1 MLRWTCFLGF
11 CGLAAAGALPTP
23 EPQPQLPVF
32 QSGTRLVEVEVVVR
46 GKDGPVKGLTKEDFK
61 VLDQG
66 KPQRIDVFRAGP
78 AAENSAPVPLAPGVV
93 SNRVDRKGEA
103 LPSATA
109 VLFDQLNV
117 RLDFKGYERQQVL
130 NFMRALKAEDRVA
143 IYSLGKNLHVLQDF
157 TDDPQRLLAAVTK
170 LDQGR
175 DLMPANVEGALFDL
189 PVDMEGTIVPLNSG
203 DPITDG
209 MYVSAIMNTAG
220 VTTQVYGAINDQTT
234 IEALKRIVAHL
245 SGMPGR
251 RNLIWVK
258 ETPSVPPAVMGML
271 QRANITLYPV
281 MIRTVTMKG
290 NIFAIQHAAQDLAA
304 ATGGA
309 SFNDAGDLHTAMK
322 TAEEDSLSAYTLG
335 YYPAE
340 DVLDGKFHRL
350 AVTVAGMKN
359 ANLEVRYR
367 PGYVAS
373 KQPLSMAAPSTAA
386 AINEFLET
394 PLDAT
399 AVGLTGKIEA
409 DPARPDAHRVQ
420 VTVDLHD
427 VHLER
432 QGDRN
437 VGTIEIAY
445 VLGANIRLGTIRISL
460 TDPQLTQTLQTGYI
474 TNLAGVETV
483 GTSVR
488 VLVRDPATG
497 AAGSLKI
504 PVR

>member
-1 MLRWTCFLGF
+1 MLRWISFLGL
-11 CGLAAAGALPTP
+11 CGLAAAAALPAP
-23 EPQPQLPVF
+23 EPQSQTPVF

-46 GKDGPVKGLTKEDFK
+46 GKDGPVKGLTKDDFK

-78 AAENSAPVPLAPGVV
+78 ASESGPAIPLAPGVV

-130 NFMRALKAEDRVA
+130 NFMRSLHIENRVA

-175 DLMPANVEGALFDL
+175 DLMPANVEDALFDL
-189 PVDMEGTIVPLNSG
+189 PVDMEGNIVPLNSG

-209 MYVSAIMNTAG
+209 MYKDSIMNMAGITA
-220 VTTQVYGAINDQTT
+220 QVNGAINDQTT
-234 IEALKRIVAHL
+234 IEALKRIISHL

-258 ETPSVPPAVMGML
+258 EAPTVPPAVMGML

-281 MIRTVTMKG
+281 MIRTVTTKG
-290 NIFAIQHAAQDLAA
+290 NIFAVQHAAQDLAA

-322 TAEEDSLSAYTLG
+322 TAEEDSLTAYTLG

-350 AVTVAGMKN
+350 SVTVAGMKN

-386 AINEFLET
+386 AINEFIQT

-399 AVGLTGKIEA
+399 AIGLTGEIQA
-409 DPARPDAHRVQ
+409 DPDRPDSHRVR
-420 VTVDLHD
+420 VTIDLHD
-427 VHLER
+427 VRFER
-432 QGDRN
+432 QGEWN
-437 VGTIEIAY
+437 LAAIEVTYA
-445 VLGANIRLGTIRISL
+445 LGGSLRLATIRISL
-460 TDPQLTQTLQTGYI
+460 TDSQLMKLLQSGYV
-474 TNLAGVETV
+474 TNLNGVDTV
-483 GTSVR
+483 GESVR

>member
-1 MLRWTCFLGF
+1 MLRWISLLGY
-11 CGLAAAGALPTP
+11 CGLAAAAALPAP
-23 EPQPQLPVF
+23 EPQAQPTVF

-46 GKDGPVKGLTKEDFK
+46 GKDGPVKGLTKDDFK

-66 KPQRIDVFRAGP
+66 KRQRIDVFRAGP
-78 AAENSAPVPLAPGVV
+78 AAEGGPAVPLAPGVV

-117 RLDFKGYERQQVL
+117 RLDFKGYERQQVIH
-130 NFMRALKAEDRVA
+130 FMRSLQVEDRVA
-143 IYSLGKNLHVLQDF
+143 IYTLGKNLHVLQDF

-170 LDQGR
+170 LYQGR
-175 DLMPANVEGALFDL
+175 DLMPANVEDALFDL
-189 PVDMEGTIVPLNSG
+189 PVDMEGNIVPLNSG
-203 DPITDG
+203 DPVTDG
-209 MYVSAIMNTAG
+209 MYKDSIMNTAG
-220 VTTQVYGAINDQTT
+220 VTAQVYGALNDQTT
-234 IEALKRIVAHL
+234 IEALKRIIAHL

-258 ETPSVPPAVMGML
+258 ETPTVPPAVMGML

-281 MIRTVTMKG
+281 MIRTVTTRG
-290 NIFAIQHAAQDLAA
+290 NIFAVQHAAQDLAGQ
-304 ATGGA
+304 TGGE
-309 SFNDAGDLHTAMK
+309 SFNDAGDLRTAMK
-322 TAEEDSLSAYTLG
+322 TAKEDSLSAYTLG

-340 DVLDGKFHRL
+340 DVLNGKFHHL
-350 AVTVAGMKN
+350 SVTVAGMKN

-373 KQPLSMAAPSTAA
+373 KQPLSLAAPSTAA
-386 AINEFLET
+386 AINEFMET
-394 PLDAT
+394 PLDDT
-399 AVGLTGKIEA
+399 AIGLTGEIEA
-409 DPARPDAHRVQ
+409 DPAQPGSHRVQ

-427 VHLER
+427 VHFER
-432 QGDRN
+432 QGDRS
-437 VGTIEIAY
+437 VGAIELAY
-445 VLGANIRLGTIRISL
+445 ALNRSLRLTTVRISL
-460 TDPQLTQTLQTGYI
+460 TDSQLTKLLQSGYV
-474 TNLAGVETV
+474 TNLNGVDTV
-483 GTSVR
+483 GESVR